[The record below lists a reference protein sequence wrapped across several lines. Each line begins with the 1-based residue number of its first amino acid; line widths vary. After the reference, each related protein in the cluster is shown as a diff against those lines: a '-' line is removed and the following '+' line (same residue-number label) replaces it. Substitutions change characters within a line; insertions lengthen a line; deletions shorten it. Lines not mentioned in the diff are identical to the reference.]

1 LNKDEI
7 VRAIRDE
14 RRRTLSFL
22 RGLEPEQFDAPTA
35 LPGWRLR
42 EVIAHLITTDKA
54 SVTGANL
61 ITVLGSM
68 DRLERWNERQV
79 PKWAGRSIRE
89 LLMGLDRWGRGIHRL
104 ARTMPSALY
113 RLRVPTIFGRAP
125 AGLLLWSR
133 VYDEW
138 IHRQDMRRALGLPDE
153 EVDLASPSEFL
164 LTAIV
169 SEVLPKLPDLTGD
182 LVISLEG
189 APIPEWRYDLA
200 AQTGAPTRGP
210 SEAATARVAG
220 PTGLFIMAAAG
231 RGSFHE
237 LRADGTVKVEGDDE
251 LATRFLAH
259 LRVV

>member
-7 VRAIRDE
+7 VRAIREE
-14 RRRTLSFL
+14 RRRTLAFL

-68 DRLERWNERQV
+68 DRLERWNDRQV
-79 PKWAGRSIRE
+79 PKWAGRSIPE

-169 SEVLPKLPDLTGD
+169 SEVLPKVPRPAGD
-182 LVISLEG
+182 VVVSLEG
-189 APIPEWRYDLA
+189 APISEWRYDLA
-200 AQTGAPTRGP
+200 ARTGAPTNGH

-220 PTGLFIMAAAG
+220 PAAPFIMAAAG
-231 RGSFHE
+231 RDSFDK
-237 LRADGTVKVEGDDE
+237 LRADGALKVEGDDE